1 MFVFQAIPAD
11 AQYRV
16 NVEKFTNYR
25 LSICETETDPEV
37 IERKIM
43 QGQVEELIE
52 QAEDE
57 LNLIP
62 LMAEWK
68 PWVVPEGHVTTF
80 KIQDEEGIWKPPQ

>member
-1 MFVFQAIPAD
+1 MV
-11 AQYRV
+11 YV
-16 NVEKFTNYR
+16 W
-25 LSICETETDPEV
+25 L
-37 IERKIM
+37 
-43 QGQVEELIE
+43 QVEELIE